1 MSKLVSLNTKTLF
14 HSFTGIKVG
23 QKSFITSI
31 PALLRDGEV
40 DVGLVV
46 HGVGGVAGRNVAA
59 VGRLVS
65 AEDVQEER
73 EQARPS
79 RRKQY
84 LVLFKVYLFIRPS
97 SRYVQLYRIELMTNI
112 LLVWSE
118 LFWWEH

>member
-1 MSKLVSLNTKTLF
+1 M
-14 HSFTGIKVG
+14 G

-46 HGVGGVAGRNVAA
+46 HGEGGVTGRNVAA

-84 LVLFKVYLFIRPS
+84 LVLFKEYFLSDLVVGMFSFTELSLWQIFS
-97 SRYVQLYRIELMTNI
+97 LYGVSYFGGSIN
-112 LLVWSE
+112 
-118 LFWWEH
+118 